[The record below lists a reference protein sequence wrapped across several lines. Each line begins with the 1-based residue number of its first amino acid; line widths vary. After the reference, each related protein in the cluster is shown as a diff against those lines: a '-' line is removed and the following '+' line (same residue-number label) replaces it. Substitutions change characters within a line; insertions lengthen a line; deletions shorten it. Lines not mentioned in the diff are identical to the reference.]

1 MFDFSRDN
9 SSKHSLYIPN
19 DRAVATHLTKLS
31 SSWFFIIFSTHFF
44 AFCSKTTSLRKH
56 KLVMDGKGKARSSS
70 SSSSSFTAQLF
81 GLKEPSCSSSFKS
94 IFPPPSK
101 VLLLLSSYCSFCYSF
116 FCYFLKLII
125 PFSSSIFFQGTSEN
139 ILSSKNGP
147 IGQWKTLSPSVFF
160 FFFDWGIFYLKP

>member
-1 MFDFSRDN
+1 
-9 SSKHSLYIPN
+9 
-19 DRAVATHLTKLS
+19 S

-56 KLVMDGKGKARSSS
+56 KLVMDGKGKAGSSS

-101 VLLLLSSYCSFCYSF
+101 NPAGLNALSPLFYCFLTDYRKESATCNLSSSLYYGGQDIYSG
-116 FCYFLKLII
+116 
-125 PFSSSIFFQGTSEN
+125 STSN
-139 ILSSKNGP
+139 HTYSTVNRAQPRGDDDASGNNSMDASRGNW
-147 IGQWKTLSPSVFF
+147 WK
-160 FFFDWGIFYLKP
+160 GIFSN